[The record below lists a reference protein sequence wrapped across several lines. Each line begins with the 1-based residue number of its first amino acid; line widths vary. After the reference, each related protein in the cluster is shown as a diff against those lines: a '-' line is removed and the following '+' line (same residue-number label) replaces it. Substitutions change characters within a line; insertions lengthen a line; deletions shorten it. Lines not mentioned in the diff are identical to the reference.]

1 MKILEINSWVNGS
14 TGKIMLMIADNA
26 REKGYE
32 AITVSPKNRVNM
44 MAKAPTQWLF
54 GNRWVRYVS
63 STLAYWTGYIGCFS
77 IGDTWLLLRRIRKYN
92 PDIIHLHNLHPQY
105 INLPMLF
112 GYLKTSPAKVI
123 WTLHDCW
130 SFTGSCAHFSKVKCS
145 KWKEGGCEKCT
156 IYREYPWSR
165 FDNAG
170 KMFKL
175 KKKWFTGVKDMTI
188 VTPSH
193 WLADCVKESFLKE
206 YNVQV
211 IHNGIDIDIFKPRES
226 NFLDKY
232 NLRDK
237 KIVLGVAFGWGVT
250 KGLGDFIKLSQ
261 MLPEEYQ
268 IVLVGTND
276 NVDKELPTN
285 IISIHHTESQLELAE
300 IYAASAVFVNPTI
313 EDNYPTTNLEAL
325 SCGTPVITYRTG
337 GSPEAVSEETGAVV
351 EQGDI
356 DGLIS
361 AIRKFTDGDYSQV
374 CRQRAEQFV
383 DSNIAYASYLKL
395 YKSLVGGVK

>member
-14 TGKIMLMIADNA
+14 TGKIMLMIAENA
-26 REKGYE
+26 RQKGHE
-32 AITVSPKNRVNM
+32 AITVSPMNRVNKM
-44 MAKAPTQWLF
+44 GKSPNQWLF
-54 GNRWVRYVS
+54 GNKWVRYVS

-77 IGDTWLLLRRIRKYN
+77 VVDTLLLLRKVRKYN
-92 PDIIHLHNLHPQY
+92 PDIIHLHNIHPQY
-105 INLPMLF
+105 INLPILF
-112 GYLKTSPAKVI
+112 RYLKSSRSKVV

-130 SFTGSCAHFSKVKCS
+130 SFTGSCAYFSKVKCY
-145 KWKEGGCEKCT
+145 KWKDGGCHDCP

-165 FDNAG
+165 FDNAK
-170 KMFKL
+170 KMFIL

-188 VTPSH
+188 ITPSQ
-193 WLADCVKESFLKE
+193 WLADCVKDSFLKE
-206 YNVQV
+206 YDVKV
-211 IHNGIDIDIFKPRES
+211 IHNGIDINIFKPRGT

-232 NLRDK
+232 NIRGK
-237 KIVLGVAFGWGVT
+237 KVVLGVAFGWGVR

-261 MLPEEYQ
+261 LLSEVYQ
-268 IVLVGTND
+268 VVLVGTND
-276 NVDKELPTN
+276 DVDKQLPAN

-325 SCGTPVITYRTG
+325 ACGTPVITYRTG
-337 GSPEAVSEETGAVV
+337 GSPEAVTEETGAVV

-356 DGLIS
+356 EGLIK
-361 AIRKFTDGDYSQV
+361 AIESFTAGDYARV
-374 CRQRAEQFV
+374 CRERAEKYI

-395 YKSLVGGVK
+395 YKTLTGVR